1 MNAHPQNGPLWRP
14 VKSGLCV
21 AVHAGGSAAARR
33 RFVVRGHLA
42 PATDVARAA
51 RASEQAPFAA
61 VHHRAQRV
69 PPRIVRVQAPTFGT
83 VPGLSAARPEAATP
97 SSTKL
102 TTAQLAYVLIGSC
115 TALSVLCLAA
125 VAGCSFHRC
134 RRRRHTAAAAARA
147 ATHLLDPSWSL
158 GPRNV
163 GGTFGRCRLPFGA
176 ASSLRG
182 GGAGPPPSECSTCVP
197 PPRCTCVAAAGEWSM
212 PVCWTSNDERL
223 V

>member
-1 MNAHPQNGPLWRP
+1 MQAAL
-14 VKSGLCV
+14 LLLV
-21 AVHAGGSAAARR
+21 AASSSAATWPPPPTWPAPPALQNRPR
-33 RFVVRGHLA
+33 SPQYITEPSVFRHGSFVYR
-42 PATDVARAA
+42 PRP
-51 RASEQAPFAA
+51 S
-61 VHHRAQRV
+61 AQYPGY
-69 PPRIVRVQAPTFGT
+69 PP
-83 VPGLSAARPEAATP
+83 PEAATP

-182 GGAGPPPSECSTCVP
+182 GGAGPPPPPSECSTCVP

>member
-1 MNAHPQNGPLWRP
+1 MQAAL
-14 VKSGLCV
+14 LLLV
-21 AVHAGGSAAARR
+21 AASSSAATWPPPPTWPAPPALQNRPR
-33 RFVVRGHLA
+33 SPQYITEPSVFRHGSFVYR
-42 PATDVARAA
+42 PRP
-51 RASEQAPFAA
+51 S
-61 VHHRAQRV
+61 AQYPGY
-69 PPRIVRVQAPTFGT
+69 PP
-83 VPGLSAARPEAATP
+83 LEAATP

-197 PPRCTCVAAAGEWSM
+197 PPGCTCVAAAGEWSM

>member
-1 MNAHPQNGPLWRP
+1 MQAAL
-14 VKSGLCV
+14 LLLV
-21 AVHAGGSAAARR
+21 ASSSAATWPPPPTWTAPPALENRPR
-33 RFVVRGHLA
+33 SPQYITEPSVFRHGSFVYRSPPSLQYPGHPPLR
-42 PATDVARAA
+42 PA
-51 RASEQAPFAA
+51 
-61 VHHRAQRV
+61 
-69 PPRIVRVQAPTFGT
+69 
-83 VPGLSAARPEAATP
+83 AATP
-97 SSTKL
+97 SAARL

-134 RRRRHTAAAAARA
+134 RRQRHSAAAAAAARA

-182 GGAGPPPSECSTCVP
+182 GGAGPAPPSECSTCVP